1 MHGTVALAN
10 PRTPEQSPAG
20 RFPFHFPV
28 FRRHFIHRRFC
39 SNTRFSAFPVKAWP
53 EETTGRD
60 ISSVPAKQVPSYE
73 KPECR
78 ATTQRRKRPC
88 SCTDSKK
95 ISERHVLLIQLL
107 RVKKGSAVLPLVVPP
122 LMCPLPEKTAKYPAT
137 GTGFHF
143 PLFQPDREHPPEKPP
158 RDGRSASATPRN
170 RQIVGKTVQK
180 RHKPVPTACPDGFFS
195 GQGIHPV
202 KKTGQLQTTSWMDT
216 VCTENGTEIAK
227 NLFPLRD
234 PSKQPVRPGFLQPSI
249 KARYL
254 QPPFFRD
261 RPPASPDGRNKKRQ
275 WKIH

>member
-39 SNTRFSAFPVKAWP
+39 SNTRFSAFPGKAWP
-53 EETTGRD
+53 EETTSRD

-107 RVKKGSAVLPLVVPP
+107 RVKKRSAVLPLVVPP
-122 LMCPLPEKTAKYPAT
+122 LMCPLPEKTAKYLQPEQDFISPFSSQTENILPKNHHGTTGLHLPHHETGRSPAKRFKKGINRFRQPALT
-137 GTGFHF
+137 VFS
-143 PLFQPDREHPPEKPP
+143 PDRAFTLSK
-158 RDGRSASATPRN
+158 
-170 RQIVGKTVQK
+170 K
-180 RHKPVPTACPDGFFS
+180 RANCKQRHGWIPFAR
-195 GQGIHPV
+195 
-202 KKTGQLQTTSWMDT
+202 KTGLKSQKTFFHCVIHRNSL
-216 VCTENGTEIAK
+216 C
-227 NLFPLRD
+227 D
-234 PSKQPVRPGFLQPSI
+234 PVSCNHQ
-249 KARYL
+249 
-254 QPPFFRD
+254 
-261 RPPASPDGRNKKRQ
+261 
-275 WKIH
+275 

>member
-39 SNTRFSAFPVKAWP
+39 SHTRFSAFPVKAWP
-53 EETTGRD
+53 EETTSRD

-107 RVKKGSAVLPLVVPP
+107 RVKKGKCHSSV
-122 LMCPLPEKTAKYPAT
+122 
-137 GTGFHF
+137 
-143 PLFQPDREHPPEKPP
+143 
-158 RDGRSASATPRN
+158 GRSTPHVSASGKNGKIPCNRN
-170 RQIVGKTVQK
+170 RISFSPFPARQRTSSRKTTTGRPVCIC
-180 RHKPVPTACPDGFFS
+180 HTTKPADRRQNGS
-195 GQGIHPV
+195 
-202 KKTGQLQTTSWMDT
+202 KK
-216 VCTENGTEIAK
+216 A
-227 NLFPLRD
+227 
-234 PSKQPVRPGFLQPSI
+234 
-249 KARYL
+249 
-254 QPPFFRD
+254 
-261 RPPASPDGRNKKRQ
+261 
-275 WKIH
+275 

>member
-1 MHGTVALAN
+1 MHNTVALAN

-39 SNTRFSAFPVKAWP
+39 SHTRFSAFSGKAWP
-53 EETTGRD
+53 EETTSRD

-78 ATTQRRKRPC
+78 ATTQHRKRHC

-107 RVKKGSAVLPLVVPP
+107 RVKKGKCRSSVGSSTPHVSASG
-122 LMCPLPEKTAKYPAT
+122 KTAKYPAT

-143 PLFQPDREHPPEKPP
+143 PLFQPDSEHPPEKPP

-170 RQIVGKTVQK
+170 RQIAGKTVQK
-180 RHKPVPTACPDGFFS
+180 KHKPVPTACPDGFFS
-195 GQGIHPV
+195 G
-202 KKTGQLQTTSWMDT
+202 
-216 VCTENGTEIAK
+216 
-227 NLFPLRD
+227 
-234 PSKQPVRPGFLQPSI
+234 
-249 KARYL
+249 
-254 QPPFFRD
+254 
-261 RPPASPDGRNKKRQ
+261 
-275 WKIH
+275 

>member
-1 MHGTVALAN
+1 M
-10 PRTPEQSPAG
+10 
-20 RFPFHFPV
+20 
-28 FRRHFIHRRFC
+28 
-39 SNTRFSAFPVKAWP
+39 P
-53 EETTGRD
+53 EETTSRD

-107 RVKKGSAVLPLVVPP
+107 RVKKKGECRSSVCRSAPHVSASG
-122 LMCPLPEKTAKYPAT
+122 KTAKYPAT

-170 RQIVGKTVQK
+170 RQIAGKTVQK

-202 KKTGQLQTTSWMDT
+202 KKTGKLQTTSWMDT

-234 PSKQPVRPGFLQPSI
+234 SSKQLVRPGFLQPSI

-261 RPPASPDGRNKKRQ
+261 RPPASPHGRNKKRQ

>member
-28 FRRHFIHRRFC
+28 FRRHFTHRRFC

-107 RVKKGSAVLPLVVPP
+107 RIKKGKCRSSVGRSTPHVSAS
-122 LMCPLPEKTAKYPAT
+122 
-137 GTGFHF
+137 G
-143 PLFQPDREHPPEKPP
+143 KPP

-170 RQIVGKTVQK
+170 RQIAGKTVQK

-202 KKTGQLQTTSWMDT
+202 KKTGQLQTTS
-216 VCTENGTEIAK
+216 
-227 NLFPLRD
+227 
-234 PSKQPVRPGFLQPSI
+234 
-249 KARYL
+249 
-254 QPPFFRD
+254 
-261 RPPASPDGRNKKRQ
+261 
-275 WKIH
+275 

>member
-39 SNTRFSAFPVKAWP
+39 SNTRFSAFPGKAWP
-53 EETTGRD
+53 EETTSRD

-107 RVKKGSAVLPLVVPP
+107 RVKK
-122 LMCPLPEKTAKYPAT
+122 
-137 GTGFHF
+137 
-143 PLFQPDREHPPEKPP
+143 RE
-158 RDGRSASATPRN
+158 
-170 RQIVGKTVQK
+170 V
-180 RHKPVPTACPDGFFS
+180 
-195 GQGIHPV
+195 
-202 KKTGQLQTTSWMDT
+202 
-216 VCTENGTEIAK
+216 
-227 NLFPLRD
+227 
-234 PSKQPVRPGFLQPSI
+234 
-249 KARYL
+249 
-254 QPPFFRD
+254 PFFRWSFHPSCVRFRKTTTGRPVCICHTTKPAD
-261 RPPASPDGRNKKRQ
+261 RRQNGSKKA
-275 WKIH
+275 

>member
-1 MHGTVALAN
+1 MYSTVALAN

-39 SNTRFSAFPVKAWP
+39 SHTRFSAFPGKAWP
-53 EETTGRD
+53 EETTSRD

-95 ISERHVLLIQLL
+95 ISERHVLWIQLL

-137 GTGFHF
+137 GTGFH
-143 PLFQPDREHPPEKPP
+143 
-158 RDGRSASATPRN
+158 S
-170 RQIVGKTVQK
+170 
-180 RHKPVPTACPDGFFS
+180 
-195 GQGIHPV
+195 
-202 KKTGQLQTTSWMDT
+202 
-216 VCTENGTEIAK
+216 
-227 NLFPLRD
+227 
-234 PSKQPVRPGFLQPSI
+234 
-249 KARYL
+249 
-254 QPPFFRD
+254 PPFPARQRTSSRKTTTGRPVCICHTTKPAD
-261 RPPASPDGRNKKRQ
+261 RRQNGSKKA
-275 WKIH
+275 

>member
-39 SNTRFSAFPVKAWP
+39 SNTRFSAFPGKAWP
-53 EETTGRD
+53 EETTSRD

-107 RVKKGSAVLPLVVPP
+107 RVKKRSAVLPLVVPP
-122 LMCPLPEKTAKYPAT
+122 LMCPLPEKTAKY
-137 GTGFHF
+137 
-143 PLFQPDREHPPEKPP
+143 LQPEQDFISP
-158 RDGRSASATPRN
+158 
-170 RQIVGKTVQK
+170 
-180 RHKPVPTACPDGFFS
+180 FS
-195 GQGIHPV
+195 SQ
-202 KKTGQLQTTSWMDT
+202 
-216 VCTENGTEIAK
+216 TENILPKNHHGTTGMHLPHHET
-227 NLFPLRD
+227 
-234 PSKQPVRPGFLQPSI
+234 
-249 KARYL
+249 
-254 QPPFFRD
+254 
-261 RPPASPDGRNKKRQ
+261 GR
-275 WKIH
+275 

>member
-137 GTGFHF
+137 GTGFQF
-143 PLFQPDREHPPEKPP
+143 PPFPARQRTSSRKTTTD
-158 RDGRSASATPRN
+158 DRSASATPRTGRSPAKRFKKGIN
-170 RQIVGKTVQK
+170 RFRQPALTVFLRTGHSPCQK
-180 RHKPVPTACPDGFFS
+180 NGPTANNVMDGYRLH
-195 GQGIHPV
+195 G
-202 KKTGQLQTTSWMDT
+202 K
-216 VCTENGTEIAK
+216 
-227 NLFPLRD
+227 RD
-234 PSKQPVRPGFLQPSI
+234 
-249 KARYL
+249 
-254 QPPFFRD
+254 
-261 RPPASPDGRNKKRQ
+261 
-275 WKIH
+275 

>member
-107 RVKKGSAVLPLVVPP
+107 RIKKGSAVLPLVVPP
-122 LMCPLPEKTAKYPAT
+122 LMCPLPENHHGTAGLHLPHHETGRSPAKRFKKGINRFRQPALT
-137 GTGFHF
+137 VFS
-143 PLFQPDREHPPEKPP
+143 PDRAFILSK
-158 RDGRSASATPRN
+158 
-170 RQIVGKTVQK
+170 K
-180 RHKPVPTACPDGFFS
+180 RANCKQRHRWIPFAR
-195 GQGIHPV
+195 
-202 KKTGQLQTTSWMDT
+202 KTGLKSQKTFFHCVIYRNSL
-216 VCTENGTEIAK
+216 C
-227 NLFPLRD
+227 D
-234 PSKQPVRPGFLQPSI
+234 PFSCNHQ
-249 KARYL
+249 
-254 QPPFFRD
+254 
-261 RPPASPDGRNKKRQ
+261 
-275 WKIH
+275 